1 MSSSWNEPLPLMSQD
16 MCDRM
21 VARTDEYLSLIQW
34 RNDCS
39 VDTLKDAV
47 AMAKLNKDAGK
58 EATMRLRPTDRI
70 FENWMNW
77 NNLVT
82 YLYNRDTSIRTLLS
96 AYRNAIIKSRDIMYI
111 LLYLFTVIVSQDND

>member
-16 MCDRM
+16 MCNRM
-21 VARTDEYLSLIQW
+21 IERTDEYLSQVQW
-34 RNDCS
+34 RGDCS
-39 VDTLKDAV
+39 VTTLKDAV

-58 EATMRLRPTDRI
+58 TTTLNLRPMDRI

-82 YLYNRDTSIRTLLS
+82 FLYNRDTSARTLLS
-96 AYRNAIIKSRDIMYI
+96 AYRNAILNSRDTM
-111 LLYLFTVIVSQDND
+111 